1 MKDDAIAQV
10 TATLAQGEV
19 TPDLSADVV
28 CTKEEAR
35 EYLLLNFFGYS
46 EEELE
51 SGIEADDE
59 KEVADEIA
67 ELVEEGKDTITF
79 EHEIAL
85 QCCADCDVEDESN

>member
-1 MKDDAIAQV
+1 MSKEIADEMMFTDQEISV
-10 TATLAQGEV
+10 KSE
-19 TPDLSADVV
+19 
-28 CTKEEAR
+28 K
-35 EYLLLNFFGYS
+35 LNNYH
-46 EEELE
+46 LKPWK
-51 SGIEADDE
+51 IIIADDE